1 MTFSELLKNR
11 RAIRDF
17 QNKDVP
23 LETIKEIIQDTTLAP
38 TASNAQPCKFIIIR
52 DRNLI
57 KQISDES
64 KRNLLDDIRN
74 NPGSTL
80 SMYADILKD
89 KTFNVFYNAP
99 CLVLIAGPESSSSL
113 AVDSALTAA
122 YFMFSATDRGLSTC
136 WIALGGNIRDPSLF
150 DTIGLPDDCTIVAP
164 IILGY
169 PVSIPQASERHVP
182 EILKII

>member
-1 MTFSELLKNR
+1 MNFSELLKNR

-23 LETIKEIIQDTTLAP
+23 LETVKEIIQDTTFAP
-38 TASNAQPCKFIIIR
+38 TASNVQPCKFIIIQ
-52 DRNLI
+52 DRNLM

-64 KRNLLDDIRN
+64 KRNLLEDIRN

-89 KTFNVFYNAP
+89 KTFNAFYNAP
-99 CLVLIAGPESSSSL
+99 CLVLIVGPRASSSL
-113 AVDSALTAA
+113 GVDSALTAA
-122 YFMFSATDRGLSTC
+122 YFMFSATERGLGTC
-136 WIALGGNIRDPSLF
+136 WIALGSNIKDPDLIEK
-150 DTIGLPDDCTIVAP
+150 IGLPDDCAIVAP
-164 IILGY
+164 LVLGY